1 MDDIVGEIAE
11 ETARGRRRNGTRGE
25 GREDTGFS
33 KDETPEWQ
41 GDCGK

>member
-11 ETARGRRRNGTRGE
+11 ETTRGRRRNGTRGE